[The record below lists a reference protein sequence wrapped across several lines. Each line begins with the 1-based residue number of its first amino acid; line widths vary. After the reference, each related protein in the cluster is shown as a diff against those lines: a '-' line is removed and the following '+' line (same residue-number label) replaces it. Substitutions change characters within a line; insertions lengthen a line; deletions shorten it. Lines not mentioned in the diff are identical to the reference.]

1 MGCGHVAFK
10 MYKNTAASINRIFFL
25 TFRYQGVSLEM
36 LLKLV
41 RVFGSVIYS
50 SLSASSSVGV
60 DIEAEQ
66 RCDSDSSQTSPF
78 HFLVCLF

>member
-1 MGCGHVAFK
+1 MNLIGIHFRHQ
-10 MYKNTAASINRIFFL
+10 SI
-25 TFRYQGVSLEM
+25 SLEM

-66 RCDSDSSQTSPF
+66 RYD
-78 HFLVCLF
+78 